1 MKIVLDT
8 NVFIA
13 CIGRTSPYRWI
24 FDAIIDG
31 RFTLCISNE
40 ILLEYQEILSR
51 RTTPEIA
58 ENITNFLTIYPSIDH
73 TEIYYSWQIVN
84 EDPDDNKFIDCMI
97 AANATC
103 IVSNDRHFRPYRNL
117 DFPPLKVLTT
127 GEFEAEF
134 KS

>member
-13 CIGRTSPYRWI
+13 CIGKTSPYRWI

-31 RFTLCISNE
+31 RLTLCISNE

-51 RTTPEIA
+51 RTRLEIA
-58 ENITNFLTIYPSIDH
+58 ENITNFLTIYPYVDH
-73 TEIYYSWQIVN
+73 TEIYYSWQIVS

-103 IVSNDRHFRPYRNL
+103 IVSNDRHFRPYCDL
-117 DFPPLKVLTT
+117 DFPPLKILTT
-127 GEFEAEF
+127 EEFEEAF
-134 KS
+134 KK

>member
-58 ENITNFLTIYPSIDH
+58 ENITNFLTIYPYIDH
-73 TEIYYSWQIVN
+73 TEIYYSWQIVS
-84 EDPDDNKFIDCMI
+84 EDPDDN
-97 AANATC
+97 
-103 IVSNDRHFRPYRNL
+103 
-117 DFPPLKVLTT
+117 
-127 GEFEAEF
+127 
-134 KS
+134 